1 MAKAIEAGL
10 PKRMI
15 EEASA
20 REQSLIDQGK
30 RVIVGVNKYKLEK
43 EDDTTV
49 LEIDNVK
56 VRNEQIT
63 SLTRIRAT
71 RDDAAVHAA
80 LAALTHAA
88 LHHENLLAAAV
99 NAARVRATLGEISD
113 ALESA
118 FDRYLV
124 PSQCVTGVI
133 AQSYHQSNQ
142 SACEFDAI
150 VALSLIH
157 I

>member
-1 MAKAIEAGL
+1 
-10 PKRMI
+10 
-15 EEASA
+15 
-20 REQSLIDQGK
+20 IDQGK

-56 VRNEQIT
+56 VRNEQIA

-80 LAALTHAA
+80 LASLTHAA

-118 FDRYLV
+118 
-124 PSQCVTGVI
+124 
-133 AQSYHQSNQ
+133 
-142 SACEFDAI
+142 
-150 VALSLIH
+150 
-157 I
+157 